1 MNRLAALTA
10 AALTVGAT
18 VTTGASAT
26 ALTTEDIL
34 SQFNL
39 VTFGNVSGTSQ
50 VDGRSL
56 IGGNLASSWMV
67 FNQSSRAAT
76 PSAFAALTV
85 GGNISGGAHV
95 NNGGNAVVAGNVDM
109 LNMNGKGSAIVGGT
123 GTVQGG
129 PVVRGLAFVPT
140 FEEGLKESSA
150 ALAMLAGV
158 QPTVVNKNK
167 AVFDA
172 APTGGTT
179 VYSLSLDFFS
189 LVNEVQ
195 LALNGADTVI
205 INVSGKSATLADNFL
220 GNAVAAAPNVLWNFY
235 EATSLVF
242 DRQFV
247 GSVIA
252 PYADVTV
259 RNSLEGTLVASSA
272 TINGRVGAQ
281 PFAGNLPDA
290 APTAVPAPAA
300 LPVFLAGLA
309 GLAAAYR
316 IRRKRAA

>member
-1 MNRLAALTA
+1 MTRLAVLTA

-18 VTTGASAT
+18 ITTGASA
-26 ALTTEDIL
+26 APLTTAEIL

-39 VTFGNVSGTSQ
+39 VTFGNVTGTSQ
-50 VDGRSL
+50 VEGRSL
-56 IGGNLASSWMV
+56 IGGNLTSSWMV
-67 FNQSSRAAT
+67 FNQSPKSAA
-76 PSAFAALTV
+76 PSAYAALTV
-85 GGNISGGAHV
+85 GGSIKGGAHV
-95 NNGGNAVVAGNVDM
+95 NNGGNAVVAGNVDT
-109 LNMNGKGSAIVGGT
+109 LNMNGKGTATVGGT

-129 PVVRGLAFVPT
+129 PVVRGVAEIPS
-140 FEEGLKESSA
+140 FEAGLKESSA

-172 APTGGTT
+172 APTGGMT

-195 LALNGADTVI
+195 LSLNGADTVI
-205 INVSGKSATLADNFL
+205 INVAGKSATLADNFL

-235 EATSLVF
+235 EATSLIF
-242 DRQFV
+242 DRQFI
-247 GSVIA
+247 GSVLA

-259 RNSLEGTLVASSA
+259 RNSVEGTLIANSA
-272 TINGRVGAQ
+272 TINGRVGSR
-281 PFAGNLPDA
+281 PFAGDLPSA
-290 APTAVPAPAA
+290 AATAVPGPAA
-300 LPVFLAGLA
+300 LPVFLIGLG

-316 IRRKRAA
+316 LRRKRAA